1 MKRIKTHH
9 SLFSTRPTP
18 LTLFVASMGILLLL
32 SAFMPILTLNAPTGS
47 ASTIPLSPSVSTSAP
62 MSYSRLAQ
70 NFTLE
75 GNADMAAFIVEDD
88 GSMTSTIMAAG
99 DVGSWNTAAPY
110 YSGCLMALS
119 IFRWGDYLDVFTGL
133 FSFITND
140 TSGGGSE
147 LDMMMG
153 ILDLLPPNAI
163 LMIFGE
169 GDSAQI
175 AAAADAIH
183 LDFETTI
190 GVDFSHVFGLYLPIP
205 NMTLAI
211 HAYGYFGEPGSLDP
225 IEIQGRD
232 RFQEYMAALGTTR
245 DGASELVT
253 YALANDSI
261 GGVGMAGFLNFG
273 AFSLSSTPMKSS
285 MQLTGNLTVAA
296 WASKHLDKFYGREE
310 QEFNVNGFVDRTGN
324 ITIGSL
330 DAFEFTMIFPAGVNI
345 TWYTPPEMTNTT
357 SPEMVM
363 VIQST
368 AHWLNQSSVSNI
380 VVRFEGDFPPG
391 LSIRKS
397 ITPVISV
404 GGTATVTITLTNI
417 DPNQTL
423 TDIFLDD
430 SHAWDA
436 YLDLPYSSVTF
447 TGSRTA
453 NYASLSP
460 GESVTHTYE
469 VTITGE
475 GGYVTQPANVTY
487 VDDILRSWQKTSNKA
502 YVRVSYAS
510 IIEFLLL
517 ILQDIPWSIPVLLI
531 VVLMGIYGIYW
542 LITRTLG
549 VFRRGERAPSPAPP
563 PDEPKVEFEEELPPP
578 PDEFGPPAKGPP
590 ETTCIN
596 CGSPIPPGVGFC
608 PACGTKVSDQ

>member
-9 SLFSTRPTP
+9 SLFSARPTP
-18 LTLFVASMGILLLL
+18 LTLFVASIGILLLL
-32 SAFMPILTLNAPTGS
+32 SAFMPIFTLNAPTGS
-47 ASTIPLSPSVSTSAP
+47 TSTITLSSGMPTSSPMPSSN
-62 MSYSRLAQ
+62 LAQ

-75 GNADMAAFIVEDD
+75 GDADMAAFITADD
-88 GSMTSTIMAAG
+88 GSLTSTIIAAG
-99 DVGSWNTAAPY
+99 DVGAWNTVAPY

-147 LDMMMG
+147 MDMLMG

-169 GDSAQI
+169 GDPAQI
-175 AAAADAIH
+175 AAASDAIH

-190 GVDFSHVFGLYLPIP
+190 GVDFSRVFGLYLPIP

-211 HAYGYFGEPGSLDP
+211 EAYGYFGEPGSLDP

-232 RFQEYMAALGTTR
+232 RYQEYMAALGATR

-273 AFSLSSTPMKSS
+273 AFSPSSTAMKSS
-285 MQLTGNLTVAA
+285 MQLTGSLTVAA
-296 WASKHLDKFYGREE
+296 WASKHLDKFFGREE
-310 QEFNVNGFVDRTGN
+310 QEFNVNEFVDRTGN

-330 DAFEFTMIFPAGVNI
+330 DAFEFTMIFPGGVNI
-345 TWYTPPEMTNTT
+345 TWYTPSDMTNTT
-357 SPEMVM
+357 SPEMVT
-363 VIQST
+363 VFRST
-368 AHWLNQSSVSNI
+368 AHWLTNASSVSNI
-380 VVRFEGDFPPG
+380 IVRFEGDFPPG

-397 ITPVISV
+397 IDPLIPV

-417 DPNQTL
+417 DPNQTV
-423 TDIFLDD
+423 TNVVLDD

-436 YLDLPYSSVTF
+436 YLNLPYSSVGI
-447 TGSRTA
+447 TGSTTA
-453 NYASLSP
+453 NYASLAP
-460 GESVTHTYE
+460 GDSVTHTYE

-475 GGYVTQPANVTY
+475 GGYIAQPANVTY
-487 VDDILRSWQKTSNKA
+487 EDDLGRPWEKTSNKA
-502 YVRVSYAS
+502 YIRVSYTS
-510 IIEFLLL
+510 LFEFLLL

-542 LITRTLG
+542 LVTRTLG
-549 VFRRGERAPSPAPP
+549 VFRRGERAPAPAPP
-563 PDEPKVEFEEELPPP
+563 PAEPKVEPEEELPPP
-578 PDEFGPPAKGPP
+578 PDEYGPPAKGPP
-590 ETTCIN
+590 ETTCFN
-596 CGSPIPPGVGFC
+596 CGSPVPPGVGFC
-608 PACGTKVSDQ
+608 PACGTKVSD

>member
-9 SLFSTRPTP
+9 SLLSARPTT
-18 LTLFVASMGILLLL
+18 LTLFVASIGILLLL
-32 SAFMPILTLNAPTGS
+32 SAFMPIFTLNAPIG
-47 ASTIPLSPSVSTSAP
+47 STSTVTLSSGVPTSSP
-62 MSYSRLAQ
+62 MPYSHLAQ
-70 NFTLE
+70 DFTLE
-75 GNADMAAFIVEDD
+75 GDADMAAFIVDDD
-88 GSMTSTIMAAG
+88 GSMTSTILAAG
-99 DVGSWNTAAPY
+99 DVGSWSTAAPY

-133 FSFITND
+133 FSLITND

-175 AAAADAIH
+175 AAAADSIH

-190 GVDFSHVFGLYLPIP
+190 GVDFSHVFGLLLPIP

-232 RFQEYMAALGTTR
+232 RFQEYMAALGATR
-245 DGASELVT
+245 DGASDLVT

-261 GGVGMAGFLNFG
+261 GGVGMAGFLNLG
-273 AFSLSSTPMKSS
+273 VFSPSSTPMKSS
-285 MQLTGNLTVAA
+285 MQLTGSLTVAA

-310 QEFNVNGFVDRTGN
+310 QEFNVNEFVARTGN

-330 DAFEFTMIFPAGVNI
+330 DAFEFTMIFPGGVNI

-363 VIQST
+363 VLQST
-368 AHWLNQSSVSNI
+368 AHWQNTSSVSNI
-380 VVRFEGDFPPG
+380 IVRFEGDFPPG
-391 LSIRKS
+391 LSVRKS
-397 ITPVISV
+397 IAPVIPV

-417 DPNQTL
+417 DPNQTV
-423 TDIFLDD
+423 TDIYLDD

-436 YLDLPYSSVTF
+436 YLNLPYSRIDI
-447 TGSRTA
+447 TGSATA
-453 NYASLSP
+453 NYTSLSP

-475 GGYVTQPANVTY
+475 GGYVARPANVTY
-487 VDDILRSWQKTSNKA
+487 VDDILRPWEKTSNQA
-502 YVRVSYAS
+502 YVRVSYS
-510 IIEFLLL
+510 SLIEFLLL

-549 VFRRGERAPSPAPP
+549 VFRRGERALSPAAPP
-563 PDEPKVEFEEELPPP
+563 AEPKVEFEKELPPP
-578 PDEFGPPAKGPP
+578 PDEYGPPAKGPP

-608 PACGTKVSDQ
+608 PACGTKVSE